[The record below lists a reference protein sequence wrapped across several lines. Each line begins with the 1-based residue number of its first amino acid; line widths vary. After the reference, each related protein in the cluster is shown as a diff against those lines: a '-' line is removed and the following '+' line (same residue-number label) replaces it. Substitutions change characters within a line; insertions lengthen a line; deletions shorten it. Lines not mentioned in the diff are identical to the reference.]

1 MGVTASSF
9 YAISCRKIEQ
19 LHRCSSDLYFF
30 IIHLLEFWIKKLR
43 TCKRSQ
49 CLLAPYTVD
58 SDPESVW
65 LTAGATSSVNR
76 STGLKRSQK
85 NHSIMS
91 AALGKDMH
99 RRGFEVSEADQLS
112 QPLYSYWG
120 GGQGTAYSKN
130 SGKAE
135 FIFRSGSHWGISH
148 SWWLRELELDASWE
162 MWKLQQVY
170 RRAETQMRG
179 EWNNLFIYLFI
190 LNRNHEW
197 IIQTLLLLFK
207 AHPLFQT
214 HLFFFPLL
222 CVLLSGQHRFGHQE
236 CKHIQQ
242 NLIHECC
249 CGCCKDW
256 PRENLQ
262 RAVNRFP
269 RYEVVSGPT
278 IPAPPR
284 LWIQSSWHSVQVEVT
299 ACFHTGHFP
308 LLMPLTCSPSG

>member
-1 MGVTASSF
+1 MGVTACSF
-9 YAISCRKIEQ
+9 YAISSWKIGT
-19 LHRCSSDLYFF
+19 LYRCCSDLYFF
-30 IIHLLEFWIKKLR
+30 IIHLLEFWIGSRSCAHVNVASVCWLLIQWTVIQSPFDWQLERRLQLIAQLVWKGHKKITQLCQR
-43 TCKRSQ
+43 
-49 CLLAPYTVD
+49 
-58 SDPESVW
+58 
-65 LTAGATSSVNR
+65 
-76 STGLKRSQK
+76 
-85 NHSIMS
+85 
-91 AALGKDMH
+91 GKDMH

-207 AHPLFQT
+207 THPLFQM
-214 HLFFFPLL
+214 HLFFFSFYSVSYYQVSI
-222 CVLLSGQHRFGHQE
+222 VLVIKSANTFS
-236 CKHIQQ
+236 KT
-242 NLIHECC
+242 
-249 CGCCKDW
+249 W
-256 PRENLQ
+256 FMSVA
-262 RAVNRFP
+262 AVVAKIDPERI
-269 RYEVVSGPT
+269 YSE
-278 IPAPPR
+278 
-284 LWIQSSWHSVQVEVT
+284 Q
-299 ACFHTGHFP
+299 
-308 LLMPLTCSPSG
+308 

>member
-1 MGVTASSF
+1 MLKWFIFLHNSF
-9 YAISCRKIEQ
+9 TRV
-19 LHRCSSDLYFF
+19 LNR
-30 IIHLLEFWIKKLR
+30 IKKLR
-43 TCKRSQ
+43 TCKRSR

-99 RRGFEVSEADQLS
+99 RRGVEVSEADQLS

-135 FIFRSGSHWGISH
+135 FIFRSGSHWGIPH

-179 EWNNLFIYLFI
+179 EWNNLFVYLFI

-207 AHPLFQT
+207 THPLFQM
-214 HLFFFPLL
+214 HLISFYSVSFYQVSI
-222 CVLLSGQHRFGHQE
+222 VLVIKSANTFS
-236 CKHIQQ
+236 KT
-242 NLIHECC
+242 
-249 CGCCKDW
+249 W
-256 PRENLQ
+256 FMSVA
-262 RAVNRFP
+262 AVVAKIDPERI
-269 RYEVVSGPT
+269 YSE
-278 IPAPPR
+278 
-284 LWIQSSWHSVQVEVT
+284 Q
-299 ACFHTGHFP
+299 
-308 LLMPLTCSPSG
+308 